1 MTAPSHAETAS
12 NLGLNPGFS
21 TRSYGSGLATM
32 IVMQQCSREIRNSG
46 GVTMQSLNAPVP
58 YIDQPAG
65 RVPTAPPFS
74 NLRPEAQA
82 QFNASAME
90 MSYPRGGRLFLEDE
104 APQHI
109 FVLSSGRVKL
119 SVTSREGKVVILR
132 VAGAGDILGLGA
144 ALAAKAHEVSAEV
157 LEPCRAKVLRTKDFL
172 AFLQEYPEA
181 ATEATR
187 CILNEYQATFSNMC
201 RLALPT
207 TVAGRLANLLLEWL
221 NGRRERGAKECR
233 LIVALTHEEI
243 AGMTNTSRETVSRV
257 FHQFQRDKLIA
268 IKGASLTVLQPQAL
282 EQLAC

>member
-1 MTAPSHAETAS
+1 
-12 NLGLNPGFS
+12 
-21 TRSYGSGLATM
+21 
-32 IVMQQCSREIRNSG
+32 
-46 GVTMQSLNAPVP
+46 MQSLNARVS

-65 RVPTAPPFS
+65 RAQTNTPFS
-74 NLRPEAQA
+74 NLKGEAMA
-82 QFNASAME
+82 QFNAIAME
-90 MSYPRGGRLFLEDE
+90 MSYLRNARLFLEGE
-104 APQHI
+104 APQYI

-119 SVTSREGKVVILR
+119 SVTSREGKIMIVR
-132 VAGAGDILGLGA
+132 VAGAGDVLGLGA
-144 ALAAKAHEVSAEV
+144 ALAAKVHEISAEV
-157 LEPCRAKVLRTKDFL
+157 LEPCRAKVIRTKDFL
-172 AFLQEYPEA
+172 TFLEKYPEA

-221 NGRRERGAKECR
+221 NSRSQRGAQRGAKECR
-233 LIVALTHEEI
+233 LTVALTHEEI

-268 IKGASLTVLQPQAL
+268 IKGASLTVLQPLAL